1 MVVTLVVAH
10 EMDLEWEAILDL
22 DPEIVQL
29 QVVLG
34 VLPTGVGRD
43 NEHSGSYPL
52 GRICKATLILDASF

>member
-1 MVVTLVVAH
+1 
-10 EMDLEWEAILDL
+10 MDLEWEVILDL
-22 DPEIVQL
+22 DPEIV

-34 VLPTGVGRD
+34 VLPTGVERY

>member
-1 MVVTLVVAH
+1 MAVTLVVAH
-10 EMDLEWEAILDL
+10 EMDLEWEVILDL
-22 DPEIVQL
+22 DPEIV

-52 GRICKATLILDASF
+52 GRICMAPVILDYSF